1 MLQRLD
7 RFRKG
12 GAVLAPTPV
21 ASQDVIDWP
30 AVVDAWQILG
40 ETDPTECPAACLVS
54 TWRPWTRRTYTS
66 HLRRFAQFGGA
77 IQPGDMQT
85 LAEKV
90 VLSMFAQGQKA
101 AAARGCISALKAVA
115 TLGWIPPLQWDRLW
129 RISKAAVDSPGQR
142 QFGGPDLLQL
152 MAESCSRVGEW
163 KIYAAA
169 VLSFATLCR
178 VGERWSLRR
187 SNISK
192 VGITYQGIKRD
203 HRRITRRLGPYAQAW
218 ATWLR
223 RIAPNEAP
231 ALGRAADLEM
241 GMAKLLQGTDRGE
254 AKWHAWRRAGATY
267 LRWLGLPWRHLL
279 WSGRWH
285 SIKIAHLYACP
296 PTNLN
301 VCRLCDCLGQPLKE
315 SAGEEPISGTRGRPV
330 SWSSSKMTRKSA
342 HPRQRPRGHN
352 PRKETAG
359 PQRRAPQ
366 RYGRSAQG
374 ARGEEAANPDAR
386 SRKESQEQEP
396 HQKSSLPG
404 ARGPWT
410 RCRHGVGLTAGHQT
424 PRLLPRRVPST
435 SMRNKTWRWVPHD
448 RVTPVE
454 ERKPPDNPEGV
465 DGSKDDPGVSRHGG
479 RGPEPQR
486 VSEPSTWRRWPDVQP
501 AAPVNDDCPRERAVE
516 RLIRL

>member
-12 GAVLAPTPV
+12 GPVLAPTPV

-54 TWRPWTRRTYTS
+54 IWRPSTRRTYTS

-77 IQPGDMQT
+77 VQPGDVQA

-90 VLSMFAQGQKA
+90 LLSMFAQGQKA
-101 AAARGCISALKAVA
+101 AAATGCISALKAVA

-178 VGERWSLRR
+178 VGEISLRR

-203 HRRITRRLGPYAQAW
+203 HRQITRRLGPYAQAW

-223 RIAPNEAP
+223 RIAPGEAP

-254 AKWHAWRRAGATY
+254 ARWHAWRRAGATN

-279 WSGRWH
+279 WWG
-285 SIKIAHLYACP
+285 
-296 PTNLN
+296 
-301 VCRLCDCLGQPLKE
+301 D
-315 SAGEEPISGTRGRPV
+315 GTA
-330 SWSSSKMTRKSA
+330 SKLLTCTR
-342 HPRQRPRGHN
+342 
-352 PRKETAG
+352 
-359 PQRRAPQ
+359 
-366 RYGRSAQG
+366 
-374 ARGEEAANPDAR
+374 
-386 SRKESQEQEP
+386 
-396 HQKSSLPG
+396 
-404 ARGPWT
+404 
-410 RCRHGVGLTAGHQT
+410 
-424 PRLLPRRVPST
+424 LPRR
-435 SMRNKTWRWVPHD
+435 
-448 RVTPVE
+448 
-454 ERKPPDNPEGV
+454 
-465 DGSKDDPGVSRHGG
+465 
-479 RGPEPQR
+479 
-486 VSEPSTWRRWPDVQP
+486 
-501 AAPVNDDCPRERAVE
+501 
-516 RLIRL
+516 I